1 MAGKQDE
8 LQQILG
14 GSMAI
19 NLISLMGENR
29 VQQKQRQLERER
41 KREELKEQ
49 GLPDE
54 EIAKLEAEEDV
65 QAEKAAQEASTGNAL
80 QDLEVCEFIVCCACV
95 SVSFS
100 LLFSVCRIQCNA
112 YLFRWKRCCAIALT
126 FSQHLHIFFFLFFFF
141 SFFLFS
147 FFFLSESLG
156 HWKGSVDIRH
166 PWCGRQ
172 VWEWATTPC
181 GTGAHAPRRATSFT
195 GEWFPVLCSGPGD
208 GPS

>member
-14 GSMAI
+14 DSMVI

-29 VQQKQRQLERER
+29 VQQKHRQLEREK
-41 KREELKEQ
+41 KREELKER

-80 QDLEVCEFIVCCACV
+80 QDLEVSEFIVCCACV
-95 SVSFS
+95 SIPGAS

-112 YLFRWKRCCAIALT
+112 
-126 FSQHLHIFFFLFFFF
+126 
-141 SFFLFS
+141 
-147 FFFLSESLG
+147 
-156 HWKGSVDIRH
+156 
-166 PWCGRQ
+166 
-172 VWEWATTPC
+172 
-181 GTGAHAPRRATSFT
+181 
-195 GEWFPVLCSGPGD
+195 
-208 GPS
+208 

>member
-14 GSMAI
+14 DSMAI

-65 QAEKAAQEASTGNAL
+65 QAEKAAQEASTGNVL
-80 QDLEVCEFIVCCACV
+80 QDLEVCEFIVC
-95 SVSFS
+95 
-100 LLFSVCRIQCNA
+100 
-112 YLFRWKRCCAIALT
+112 
-126 FSQHLHIFFFLFFFF
+126 
-141 SFFLFS
+141 
-147 FFFLSESLG
+147 
-156 HWKGSVDIRH
+156 
-166 PWCGRQ
+166 
-172 VWEWATTPC
+172 
-181 GTGAHAPRRATSFT
+181 
-195 GEWFPVLCSGPGD
+195 
-208 GPS
+208 

>member
-14 GSMAI
+14 DSMAI

-29 VQQKQRQLERER
+29 VQQKHRQLEREK

-54 EIAKLEAEEDV
+54 EIAKLEAEENV

-95 SVSFS
+95 SVPEAS

-112 YLFRWKRCCAIALT
+112 
-126 FSQHLHIFFFLFFFF
+126 
-141 SFFLFS
+141 
-147 FFFLSESLG
+147 
-156 HWKGSVDIRH
+156 
-166 PWCGRQ
+166 
-172 VWEWATTPC
+172 
-181 GTGAHAPRRATSFT
+181 
-195 GEWFPVLCSGPGD
+195 
-208 GPS
+208 

>member
-14 GSMAI
+14 DSMAI

-49 GLPDE
+49 GLPDK

-80 QDLEVCEFIVCCACV
+80 QDLEVCEFIVYCACV
-95 SVSFS
+95 SVPGAT

-112 YLFRWKRCCAIALT
+112 
-126 FSQHLHIFFFLFFFF
+126 
-141 SFFLFS
+141 
-147 FFFLSESLG
+147 
-156 HWKGSVDIRH
+156 
-166 PWCGRQ
+166 
-172 VWEWATTPC
+172 
-181 GTGAHAPRRATSFT
+181 
-195 GEWFPVLCSGPGD
+195 
-208 GPS
+208 